1 MAALNFPSSPS
12 NGQTYTANNVTYVW
26 NGTAWKKNIP
36 PQSSFPSLTVAGIS
50 TFNGNINVNADL
62 NVTGTISGSG
72 SIPSGGIII
81 WSGASNAIPS
91 GWYLCNGS
99 NGTPNLQDRFI
110 VGAGSGYGVGATG
123 GSADATVLVQ
133 HSHDL
138 PKIRLN
144 PGNDSTIAITLGSGQ
159 SYQIGYSSSAM
170 STNIDTG
177 NSSSGSATNANLPPY
192 YALCY
197 IMKA

>member
-1 MAALNFPSSPS
+1 MANFDFPSSPS
-12 NGQTYTANNVTYVW
+12 NGQSYSANGITYTY
-26 NGTAWKKNIP
+26 NGTVWKRETGATKGIKGE
-36 PQSSFPSLTVAGIS
+36 PSTVAGDKGQKGEI
-50 TFNGNINVNADL
+50 GA
-62 NVTGTISGSG
+62 TGGAGS
-72 SIPSGGIII
+72 SVPSGGIIL
-81 WSGASNAIPS
+81 WSGAANAIPT

-99 NGTPNLQDRFI
+99 NGTPDLRGRFV
-110 VGAGSGYGVGATG
+110 VGYSNTDGLFDVNDTG
-123 GSADATVLVQ
+123 GTKDATVLVQ
-133 HSHDL
+133 HSHEL

-177 NSSSGSATNANLPPY
+177 NRSSGSATNANLPPY

-197 IMKA
+197 IMKS

>member
-1 MAALNFPSSPS
+1 MAALDFPSSPS

-36 PQSSFPSLTVAGIS
+36 PQNSFSSLTVAGIS
-50 TFNGNINVNADL
+50 TFNGNVNVNADL
-62 NVTGTISGSG
+62 NVTGAISGSG

-91 GWYLCNGS
+91 GWYLCN
-99 NGTPNLQDRFI
+99 

-144 PGNDSTIAITLGSGQ
+144 PGNDSTVAITLGSGQ
-159 SYQIGYSSSAM
+159 SYQIGYSSSEM

-177 NSSSGSATNANLPPY
+177 NRSRGSATNANLPPY